1 MACVHWVLFK
11 RLKHL
16 APNNQACFLHC
27 RMYSLLALLLLTDLF
42 FMGFFHRLMVGKRNL
57 HLFAVGLLESA
68 SFALKLLAKGLR
80 YGLSTCRRDKEA

>member
-1 MACVHWVLFK
+1 
-11 RLKHL
+11 
-16 APNNQACFLHC
+16 
-27 RMYSLLALLLLTDLF
+27 
-42 FMGFFHRLMVGKRNL
+42 MVGKRNL